1 MKSKSFGL
9 DIGSTSMKAV
19 WLGRSGNNLTI
30 ESVVSAPT
38 TTRGML
44 TESDMDQKMFADSV
58 KGILK
63 SAGITEKNANVSI
76 PESQV
81 YSKIIEMP
89 DLSDSEL
96 AASLKFELEQHIP
109 LPLDQVKTDWQVM
122 ERIDEAGKRKMNV
135 LIVAAPLGILAK
147 YEKVTGLIGITPQT
161 VETEVISVH
170 RALSPALDQTAAD
183 VIVHLGGSTTDV
195 AIVKNGVLNM
205 IFTIP
210 LGGIAVTRAIAIDF
224 GIDPNQ
230 AENFKRAY
238 GLSQNVFE
246 GKIGKSLEPIL
257 QSIIGDIRKAIL
269 SFKEKNNNMPV
280 KQIILS
286 GGSALLPGLHV
297 FFANILGIQVV
308 VGNCWEIN
316 GVADVPQEVM
326 EDAPSYNVV
335 FGLAMR
341 DLL

>member
-19 WLGRSGNNLTI
+19 WLGRSGNTLTI

-44 TESDMDQKMFADSV
+44 TESDMDQKIFADSV

-63 SAGITEKNANVSI
+63 SAGIVEKNANVSI

-96 AASLKFELEQHIP
+96 AAALKFELEQHIP

-122 ERIDEAGKRKMNV
+122 ERINDAGRKKMNV
-135 LIVAAPLGILAK
+135 LIVAAPLGILSK
-147 YEKVTGLIGITPQT
+147 YEKVTNLIGINPQT

-170 RALSPALDQTAAD
+170 RALYPALDPTAAD

-195 AIVKNGVLNM
+195 AIVKNGILNM

-230 AENFKRAY
+230 AENFKKAY
-238 GLSQNVFE
+238 GLTQNVFD

-269 SFKEKNNNMPV
+269 SFKEKNNMPI
-280 KQIILS
+280 KQVILS

-316 GVADVPQEVM
+316 GVADVPQEVL

-335 FGLAMR
+335 FGLAIR
-341 DLL
+341 DLQ